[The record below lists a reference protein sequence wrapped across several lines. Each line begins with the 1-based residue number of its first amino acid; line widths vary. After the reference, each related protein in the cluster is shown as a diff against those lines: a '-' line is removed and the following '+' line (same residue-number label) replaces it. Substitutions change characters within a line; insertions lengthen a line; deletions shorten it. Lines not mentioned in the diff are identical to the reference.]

1 MCDLIQITFFLTLV
15 GIEFYLSDA
24 TSSSG
29 GGRAAPQGEVD
40 VEVLDHELGAGLVLL
55 DLYLKTVLI
64 LTKPPL
70 STFHIPLHLVSR
82 LC

>member
-24 TSSSG
+24 ASTPPS
-29 GGRAAPQGEVD
+29 GRAAPQGEVD

-55 DLYLKTVLI
+55 DLDEKHSADFT
-64 LTKPPL
+64 
-70 STFHIPLHLVSR
+70 S
-82 LC
+82 